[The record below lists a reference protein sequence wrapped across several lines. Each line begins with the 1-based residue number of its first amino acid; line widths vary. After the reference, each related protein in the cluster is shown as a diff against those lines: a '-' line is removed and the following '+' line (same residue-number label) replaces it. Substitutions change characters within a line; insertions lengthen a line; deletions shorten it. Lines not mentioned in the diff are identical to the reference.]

1 MKKEKSLIIIKE
13 DSYFIIEQKHL
24 ENISSIEAASI
35 ALSTLNE
42 LRKTLVDEAIMDKVL
57 YVGKQKLVDGLDNT
71 LTFLYKNYPSSF
83 TKTKKV
89 TN

>member
-1 MKKEKSLIIIKE
+1 MKKEKHLIIRKE

-24 ENISSIEAASI
+24 ENISKIEA
-35 ALSTLNE
+35 STLAYSTLEE
-42 LRKTLVDEAIMDKVL
+42 LRKTLVDEAIMNKVL

-71 LTFLYKNYPSSF
+71 LTFLHKNYPEYF
-83 TKTKKV
+83 VKNKKI